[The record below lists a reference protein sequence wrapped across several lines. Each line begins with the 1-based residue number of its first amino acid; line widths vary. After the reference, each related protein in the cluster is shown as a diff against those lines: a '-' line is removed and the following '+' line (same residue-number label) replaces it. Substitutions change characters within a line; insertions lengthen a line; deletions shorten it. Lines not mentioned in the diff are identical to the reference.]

1 MNHIC
6 NYTMIA
12 LAMSL
17 AIGCQKNDDNEPTP
31 EKQKKSIPWTELTP
45 ATPNYDNPKSVA
57 NCSTDDVKFLRKIAK
72 MNGFE
77 EDFKS
82 DNPSE
87 WKTEHLGIIW
97 TKEKVKDKDTYFVL
111 ELGGTKGGGKSIKKI
126 DFFDVDN
133 AFSKLQKIELTTP
146 ELSTV
151 YINGSIPSLKNI
163 TLKGKEGNQ
172 VAPLEKIE
180 ISGLEGLET
189 LSFTDFPNLKKTNSE
204 DYFAISSYYYYNN
217 LVEVTLN
224 NIGATDIQISAAK
237 TLKSLNLLNN
247 TNLTNLNIEDAT
259 LKDLNFNA
267 TNYPKLT
274 ALTLKKMNTESASSL
289 SIENL
294 PNLTDITINKI
305 PSVSKVSVTN
315 CGKVGNLMIQ
325 EGAFSAI
332 TLQGLPELK
341 TIDLS
346 GNKLSSIDLSAF
358 TKATKVHLNDNMLKG
373 INPFKLPS
381 EVSVL
386 SLQGNEA
393 LTSVDLSPYKA
404 LSIVN
409 INGYKKGKT
418 SEYSIPNTLTYLKIA
433 GLNKLER
440 LLINWNALSNIDT
453 GGEENIS
460 EKIDLIECENNA
472 LHPDAIYALKKAFPS
487 LNFSLS
493 GAGSSSKA
501 CSYVKQR
508 AFKVGTVTNNQV
520 TFAISQEPTHGVQTE
535 VTLKDTDNSA
545 YQYDSN
551 TGVLTVKKAGSYE
564 IVVKNT
570 KLLGQMRNGFV
581 SEKVTFK

>member
-1 MNHIC
+1 M
-6 NYTMIA
+6 
-12 LAMSL
+12 
-17 AIGCQKNDDNEPTP
+17 
-31 EKQKKSIPWTELTP
+31 
-45 ATPNYDNPKSVA
+45 
-57 NCSTDDVKFLRKIAK
+57 
-72 MNGFE
+72 
-77 EDFKS
+77 
-82 DNPSE
+82 
-87 WKTEHLGIIW
+87 
-97 TKEKVKDKDTYFVL
+97 
-111 ELGGTKGGGKSIKKI
+111 
-126 DFFDVDN
+126 
-133 AFSKLQKIELTTP
+133 
-146 ELSTV
+146 
-151 YINGSIPSLKNI
+151 
-163 TLKGKEGNQ
+163 
-172 VAPLEKIE
+172 
-180 ISGLEGLET
+180 EGLET

-418 SEYSIPNTLTYLKIA
+418 SEYSIPNALTYLKIA
-433 GLNKLER
+433 SLNKLER

-460 EKIDLIECENNA
+460 EKIDLIECENNT

-487 LNFSLS
+487 LDFSLL